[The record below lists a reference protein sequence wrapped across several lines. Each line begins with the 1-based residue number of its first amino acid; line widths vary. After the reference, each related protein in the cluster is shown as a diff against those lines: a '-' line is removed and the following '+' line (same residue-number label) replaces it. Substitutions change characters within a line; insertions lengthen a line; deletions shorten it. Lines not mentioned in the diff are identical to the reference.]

1 MMHLAHATFERLTQ
15 QIRGLCGLALSG
27 DKTYLIHHRLGP
39 VAQRFGLKSYEELC
53 DRLAAPGPSPL
64 HDEVVEAITTHETS
78 FFRDGHPFE
87 ALRQVLLPE
96 VLEAA
101 RRRRLA
107 LGVRPYARI
116 LCAGASTGQEAY
128 SVALLLKERA
138 GNEAVDCAILAT
150 DISGPLMAEARAG
163 VYSEREVLRSVP
175 ARLRMRY
182 FEKHGARL
190 QVNQVVRRLV
200 EFRRGSLLDGVREL
214 GLFDLIMCRNVLMY
228 FDEETRRRVCGHFGE
243 MLWPGGVLLL
253 GSAENLYGM
262 DVGFV
267 SERHGAT
274 LFYRKS

>member
-1 MMHLAHATFERLTQ
+1 MMHLSPATFDRLTG
-15 QIRGLCGLALSG
+15 QIRRLCGLVLSS

-39 VAQRFGLKSYEELC
+39 VVKRNGLKSYEELC

-78 FFRDGHPFE
+78 FFRDVHPFE

-96 VLEAA
+96 VLDVA
-101 RRRRLA
+101 RRRLLA

-128 SVALLLKERA
+128 SVALLWQELA
-138 GNEAVDCAILAT
+138 GDMAAHCAILAT
-150 DISGPLMAEARAG
+150 DISAPLVAEARAG
-163 VYSEREVLRSVP
+163 VFSEREVLRLVP
-175 ARLRMRY
+175 ARLRTRY

-190 QVNQVVRRLV
+190 QVCEAVRRLV

-214 GLFDLIMCRNVLMY
+214 GQLDLILCRNVLMY
-228 FDEETRRRVCGHFGE
+228 FDEETRRQVCGHFAE

-262 DVGFV
+262 DEGFV

-274 LFYRKS
+274 IFYRKA